1 MFTVRRM
8 HALGALRYAPTESD
22 LNVIQKNTGCKIIH
36 EKETTNARM
45 TVCFCTI
52 DCVTTTVY
60 LKESAA

>member
-1 MFTVRRM
+1 MFTFRRM

-22 LNVIQKNTGCKIIH
+22 LNVIQKNTGYKIIH
-36 EKETTNARM
+36 EKEITNARM
-45 TVCFCTI
+45 TVYFCII